1 VSAHGRKEGLSGPA
15 DRKKTS
21 FYGEFVGDVAGE
33 REKNGKRSN
42 DDGFDKRDTLQ

>member
-1 VSAHGRKEGLSGPA
+1 MAVYGQKEVSSGPT

-33 REKNGKRSN
+33 REEREMVE
-42 DDGFDKRDTLQ
+42 R